1 MKRHA
6 ISGLSLLG
14 IWLILT
20 GLLPLLNVSF
30 QGLGLVMN
38 VLAIV
43 AGAMLLMN
51 R

>member
-14 IWLILT
+14 VWLVLT
-20 GLLPLLNVSF
+20 GLLPLLNISF

-38 VLAIV
+38 LLAIA
-43 AGAMLLMN
+43 AGAMLLMG